1 MSFFQNPEIKMYIL
15 ILMGISLI
23 GTLVGF
29 LISIT
34 CGLFAAILFIIMDSL
49 FLFLTRNRYQHIAKM
64 SLKIDQILHGEDNLN
79 MDSYKEGEL
88 AILQDEIYK
97 MVVRLREQAEMLQ
110 ADKRFLA
117 DSLADISH
125 QIRTPLTSLNLIAA
139 MLKKSDITQ
148 QRRMELVQEMTV
160 LLENISWL
168 VSTLLKISRFDA
180 NTVELKCEKVK
191 ISDLMEKVKEM
202 FLIPMEL
209 KEQALIVRMEGNETF
224 LGDFSWSMEA
234 LSNIVKNCI
243 EHTPAGGSIII
254 SCMENPLYTEILI
267 EDNGSGIDQE
277 DLPHLFERFYRGKNT
292 KEQSYGIGLALA
304 RMIISNQNGIIKAEN
319 REERGTRFIIRFY
332 KGAI

>member
-1 MSFFQNPEIKMYIL
+1 MSFFRNPEIKRYIL
-15 ILMGISLI
+15 IFTVISLI

-34 CGLFAAILFIIMDSL
+34 CGLFAAILFILMDSL

-64 SLKIDQILHGEDNLN
+64 SLKIDQILHGEDKLN

-97 MVVRLREQAEMLQ
+97 MVTRLREQAEMLQ

-125 QIRTPLTSLNLIAA
+125 QIRTSLTSLNLIAA

-160 LLENISWL
+160 LLDNINWL
-168 VSTLLKISRFDA
+168 ISTLLKISRLDA
-180 NTVELKCEKVK
+180 NTVELKREKVK
-191 ISDLMEKVKEM
+191 ISDLVEKVKEM
-202 FLIPMEL
+202 FLISMEL
-209 KEQALIVRMEGNETF
+209 KEQALTVRMEGNESF
-224 LGDFSWSMEA
+224 LGDLSWTMEA
-234 LSNIVKNCI
+234 LSNVVKNCI
-243 EHTPAGGSIII
+243 EHTPAGGIIII
-254 SCMENPLYTEILI
+254 SCMENPLYTEVLI

-304 RMIISNQNGIIKAEN
+304 RMIISNQNGIIMAEN

-332 KGAI
+332 KGAV